1 MTFVNYLKKIVKRG
15 RLTKFRLINSSKKR
29 FACPVC
35 KYNGPFMDI
44 NPATGLR
51 KNAKCPNCGSL
62 ERHRNQYLV
71 LQIVL
76 TELKT
81 EEMAM
86 LHFAP
91 ESILRN
97 YLSKQ
102 FHNYETA
109 DLNMSDV
116 DYRVDLQN
124 LPFKNSSYDFVFA
137 SHVLEHIPDD
147 TSAIKEIRRILKPG
161 GIAILPVPVV
171 SEKTIEYP
179 EPNPFDHNHVRA
191 PGLDYFDRFVPF
203 FSNIEQFSSSSLPEK
218 YQLYVYEDRSKWPTA
233 ECPLRPAQKGGR
245 HDDIV
250 PVCYV

>member
-76 TELKT
+76 TELNT

-91 ESILRN
+91 EATLRN
-97 YLSKQ
+97 YLSKH
-102 FHNYETA
+102 FHIYETA

-124 LPFKNSSYDFVFA
+124 LPFRNSSYDFVFA
-137 SHVLEHIPDD
+137 SHVLEHIVEDRL
-147 TSAIKEIRRILKPG
+147 ALREIHRVLKPG
-161 GIAILPVPVV
+161 GLAILLVPITRAATV
-171 SEKTIEYP
+171 EWHRADP
-179 EPNPFDHNHVRA
+179 ARNDHVREC
-191 PGLDYFDRFVPF
+191 GRDYFDRYRDAGFDVTHYQTDDFPDP
-203 FSNIEQFSSSSLPEK
+203 EEYSLVSWQDGQRVVHWASFCTK
-218 YQLYVYEDRSKWPTA
+218 PT
-233 ECPLRPAQKGGR
+233 
-245 HDDIV
+245 
-250 PVCYV
+250 